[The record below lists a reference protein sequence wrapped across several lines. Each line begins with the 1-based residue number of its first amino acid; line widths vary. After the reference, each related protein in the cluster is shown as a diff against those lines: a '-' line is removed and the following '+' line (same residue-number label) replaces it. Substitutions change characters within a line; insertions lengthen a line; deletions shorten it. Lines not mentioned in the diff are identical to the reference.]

1 MYVIVIVLVNVFI
14 NVLNGT
20 FVVNLISL
28 VKIIASQSLAAI
40 VLTKYSIY
48 DLQKR
53 INRIE

>member
-20 FVVNLISL
+20 FAVNLISL

-40 VLTKYSIY
+40 VLTEYSIY
-48 DLQKR
+48 DLLKR